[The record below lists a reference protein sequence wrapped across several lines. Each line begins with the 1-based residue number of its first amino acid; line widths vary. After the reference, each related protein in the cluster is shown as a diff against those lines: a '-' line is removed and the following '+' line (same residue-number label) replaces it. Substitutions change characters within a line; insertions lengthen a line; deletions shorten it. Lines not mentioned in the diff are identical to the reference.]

1 MDITKYLKDNSL
13 SNCLLHRLNCEYKEE
28 KGLIYVL
35 CDFVKEIYFH
45 DIRDTCPYC
54 FIRANLSPSQRIPAT
69 PCTVWIL
76 L

>member
-45 DIRDTCPYC
+45 DIRDTCP
-54 FIRANLSPSQRIPAT
+54 
-69 PCTVWIL
+69 
-76 L
+76 